1 MIVDDIKKRAAAA
14 VKQGDTVIRDV
25 LRLAL
30 GEIQMAETRKN
41 EAGTEE
47 EAAAALRKLIK
58 SNEETLAALPEGDER
73 VALLKREIE
82 VLTSLAPAQL
92 TVPQIIEA
100 LSGQLDAIKA
110 AAADGQATGLAMKHL
125 KAAGADVKGTDVG
138 LAVKQIRAR

>member
-1 MIVDDIKKRAAAA
+1 MIVDDIKKRVAAA
-14 VKQGDTVIRDV
+14 VKQGDTVVRDV

-47 EAAAALRKLIK
+47 EAAAALRKLVK

-73 VALLKREIE
+73 IAILRRENE
-82 VLTSLAPAQL
+82 VLASLAPAQL
-92 TVPQIIEA
+92 TVAQIVEA
-100 LSGQLDAIKA
+100 LTEQLDAIKG

-125 KAAGADVKGTDVG
+125 KSAGADVKGTDVG
-138 LAVKQIRAR
+138 LAVKQIRAK

>member
-1 MIVDDIKKRAAAA
+1 MIVDDIKKRVAAA
-14 VKQGDTVIRDV
+14 VKQGDTVVRDV

-41 EAGTEE
+41 VAGTEE

-73 VALLKREIE
+73 IVILRRENE
-82 VLTSLAPAQL
+82 VLASLAPAQL
-92 TVPQIIEA
+92 TVAQIVEA
-100 LSGQLDAIKA
+100 LAGQLDAIKG

-125 KAAGADVKGTDVG
+125 KSAGADVKGTDVG
-138 LAVKQIRAR
+138 LAVKQIRAK